1 MLKNLEIEF
10 FDDRFINFYI
20 NLFSIFSACFIFLQF
35 ERYEGNSEKW
45 DILLFLLLLT
55 FALISFLSLLG
66 GKEYLMKRNIPLSIL
81 GFYSLYKGIS
91 VIEYETWPGLE
102 TAAGNVFWF
111 GFGIEVFILSIII
124 FPFILKILFSTQT
137 YFNILRI
144 LIFLYLILSYLL
156 SHFQFTDNLID
167 IVHSSYVFD
176 EILSIKS
183 GKIPYQDFIPQYQT
197 LFTYTSLLLP
207 NLEVLPLLNIYLLSF
222 FSISVFILVVSI
234 KLISNSYRNFNLI
247 NSTIIFV
254 PFLVV
259 APIFYSRLEYGG
271 TIAALITAYPV
282 RIFPFFV
289 IFLIFFK
296 GYNFSD
302 ENHAK
307 IINDKFLYI
316 AFYLLG
322 LNLLNNFEFGLAALF
337 TCVSVLLITEMIS
350 KHNLMHLIKKIILLL
365 SVSVLGSLT
374 LIGIYKLYN
383 LNFEI
388 NYIGWWFKQYAT
400 SNALGKKIVIPGPS
414 QFILPIVLSTLLG
427 HIYFFKSSLTS
438 SKENLVLMK
447 NSIFGMGFCI
457 FTILGLPYYIGRSY
471 ASGQLQIFLLPV
483 SLSFALMIGSLLT
496 HSKITKINVRSINQN
511 FFNSIFFILLISVF
525 ISSSIISSTP
535 NREMQRII
543 NGRDM
548 ASWPSQLQLEII
560 NEVSDFKKSLSDEKI
575 GYFGDF
581 SNIISYQTGLFSV
594 TNVSGIDNVKMNSVF
609 SFQTLLYNQSCETIE
624 ENKFDY
630 IVTDKNATKINNLV
644 EFQLCNNYVIQE
656 AYNYSEIFILKKK

>member
-20 NLFSIFSACFIFLQF
+20 NLFSIFSACFIFIQF

-234 KLISNSYRNFNLI
+234 KLISNSYQNFNLI

-630 IVTDKNATKINNLV
+630 IVTDKNATKINNLA
-644 EFQLCNNYVIQE
+644 EFELCNNYVIQE

>member
-1 MLKNLEIEF
+1 M
-10 FDDRFINFYI
+10 
-20 NLFSIFSACFIFLQF
+20 
-35 ERYEGNSEKW
+35 
-45 DILLFLLLLT
+45 LLLT

-124 FPFILKILFSTQT
+124 SPFVLKILFSSQT

-144 LIFLYLILSYLL
+144 FIFLYLILSYLL

-207 NLEVLPLLNIYLLSF
+207 DLEVLPLLNIYLLSF
-222 FSISVFILVVSI
+222 FSISVFILAVSI

-296 GYNFSD
+296 GYNFSH

-322 LNLLNNFEFGLAALF
+322 LNLLNNFEFGLASLF

-388 NYIGWWFKQYAT
+388 NYIGWWFKQYAM

-511 FFNSIFFILLISVF
+511 FFNSIFFILLIAVF

-543 NGRDM
+543 NGRDV
-548 ASWPSQLQLEII
+548 ANWPSQLQLEII
-560 NEVSDFKKSLSDEKI
+560 NEVSDFKKSLSAEKI

-594 TNVSGIDNVKMNSVF
+594 TNVSGIDNVKMDSVF

>member
-10 FDDRFINFYI
+10 IDDKFINLFI
-20 NLFSIFSACFIFLQF
+20 NLFSVFSACFIFLQF

-55 FALISFLSLLG
+55 FALISFLALQG
-66 GKEYLMKRNIPLSIL
+66 GKEYILKRNIPLSIL

-111 GFGIEVFILSIII
+111 GFGIEVFILSIILSS
-124 FPFILKILFSTQT
+124 FVLKILFSSQS

-144 LIFLYLILSYLL
+144 LIFIYLILSYLL

-197 LFTYTSLLLP
+197 LFTYASLLLP
-207 NLEVLPLLNIYLLSF
+207 DLETVPLLNIYLLSF
-222 FSISVFILVVSI
+222 FCISVFILVVSI

-254 PFLVV
+254 PFLIV
-259 APIFYSRLEYGG
+259 APIFYNRLEYGG

-296 GYNFSD
+296 GYDFTD
-302 ENHAK
+302 ESHAK

-337 TCVSVLLITEMIS
+337 TCVSVLLITEIIS
-350 KHNLMHLIKKIILLL
+350 KQNLMRIIKKIILLL
-365 SVSVLGSLT
+365 SVSVLGSVS

-414 QFILPIVLSTLLG
+414 QFILPVVLSTLLG
-427 HIYFFKSSLTS
+427 HIYFYKSSLTS
-438 SKENLVLMK
+438 SKDSLVLMK
-447 NSIFGMGFCI
+447 NSIFGIGFCM

-483 SLSFALMIGSLLT
+483 SLSFAIMIGSLLT
-496 HSKITKINVRSINQN
+496 NSKISKINVRSINQN

-525 ISSSIISSTP
+525 ISSSIISTTP

-543 NGRDM
+543 NGRDV
-548 ASWPSQLQLEII
+548 ANWPSQIQIDII
-560 NEVSDFKKSLSDEKI
+560 NEISDFKKTLSGDKI
-575 GYFGDF
+575 GYLGDF

-594 TNVSGIDNVKMNSVF
+594 TNVSGVDNVKMNSTF
-609 SFQTLLYNQSCETIE
+609 NFQTLLYNQTCETAE
-624 ENKFDY
+624 EKKLDY
-630 IVTDKNATKINNLV
+630 IVTDQNAAKINNLV
-644 EFQLCNNYVIQE
+644 EFELCDNYVVQE
-656 AYNYSEIFILKKK
+656 AYNYSEIVILKKK